1 MVAPAKQSPRRTL
14 RILGN
19 PIAGVA
25 RAALTCGRRTA
36 EYLFCRRPDG
46 TVSVRRDGAEY
57 TCDPAAG
64 TCTCPAGKW
73 QRVEECRH
81 VAASRTLAARGH
93 L

>member
-1 MVAPAKQSPRRTL
+1 MVAPAKQQPTRTL

-19 PIAGVA
+19 PIAGVV

-36 EYLFCRRPDG
+36 EYLFSRRPDG

-73 QRVEECRH
+73 QRVERCRH
-81 VAASRTLAARGH
+81 LAACEVLLTRGH